1 MDKPY
6 KLLIIDDEAE
16 ILATFNNFFREKK
29 YDVLSAS
36 NGLDALKLIESE
48 EEGFDLIVTDLV
60 LPNIG
65 GTAIIKIA
73 KKKWPEMPIIAMT
86 GWGEHPQALARE
98 AQADLVLNKPFDLFT
113 LEQNIIELIEK

>member
-29 YDVLSAS
+29 YDVISAS

-48 EEGFDLIVTDLV
+48 KEGFDLIVTDLV

-73 KKKWPEMPIIAMT
+73 
-86 GWGEHPQALARE
+86 GD
-98 AQADLVLNKPFDLFT
+98 ADYSNDRVGRAPPPGFSPGGAGRPGIKQT
-113 LEQNIIELIEK
+113 L

>member
-29 YDVLSAS
+29 YDVISAS

-48 EEGFDLIVTDLV
+48 KEGFDLIVTDLV

-65 GTAIIKIA
+65 GTAIIKITQ
-73 KKKWPEMPIIAMT
+73 KKWPEMPFIAMT
-86 GWGEHPQALARE
+86 GWGEHPPALARE
-98 AQADLVLNKPFDLFT
+98 A
-113 LEQNIIELIEK
+113 

>member
-1 MDKPY
+1 MNKPY

-29 YDVLSAS
+29 YDVISAS

-48 EEGFDLIVTDLV
+48 KKGFDLIITDLV

-73 KKKWPEMPIIAMT
+73 KKKWPEIPIIAMT

-113 LEQNIIELIEK
+113 LEKNIIKLIKN

>member
-29 YDVLSAS
+29 YDVISAS

-48 EEGFDLIVTDLV
+48 KEGFDLIVTDLV

-113 LEQNIIELIEK
+113 LEKKIIELIKK